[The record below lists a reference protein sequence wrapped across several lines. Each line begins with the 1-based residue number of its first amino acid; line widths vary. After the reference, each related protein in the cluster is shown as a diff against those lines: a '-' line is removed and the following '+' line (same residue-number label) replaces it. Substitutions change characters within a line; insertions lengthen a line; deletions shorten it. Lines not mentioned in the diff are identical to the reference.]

1 MKKKNVKAG
10 KYEELDKAVLK
21 WFMSARWSDIPFS
34 GLVLQKKANDLDRK
48 LDIANFKASKNPVV
62 VNTAKSD

>member
-1 MKKKNVKAG
+1 
-10 KYEELDKAVLK
+10 
-21 WFMSARWSDIPFS
+21 MSARWSDIPVS

-48 LDIANFKASKNPVV
+48 LDFANFKASANPVV